1 MGKIALAKLKR
12 FFGEAKSSRVEEIET
27 KLLER
32 SYDED
37 MVSCGLILPA
47 IHRLLLHFLVP
58 NLPICPVLPQI
69 PLKTVQ
75 EIRQSIQLKFQH

>member
-1 MGKIALAKLKR
+1 VGKIALAKLER

-37 MVSCGLILPA
+37 MVSRGLLLPA
-47 IHRLLLHFLVP
+47 IHRLPLHFLVP
-58 NLPICPVLPQI
+58 NLQICPVLPQI

-75 EIRQSIQLKFQH
+75 EIRQSIPLKFQH

>member
-1 MGKIALAKLKR
+1 MGKIALAKLGR

-37 MVSCGLILPA
+37 MVSRGLILPA
-47 IHRLLLHFLVP
+47 IHTPLLHFLVP
-58 NLPICPVLPQI
+58 NLPICPFLPQI
-69 PLKTVQ
+69 PIKTVQ
-75 EIRQSIQLKFQH
+75 EIRQSISLKFQH